1 MSDGEEPVQHTFLNT
16 CASHP
21 ERRNKANLPLLRE
34 MVMASTYLLLLL
46 FFCWWWWGFFFF
58 FDWEY

>member
-34 MVMASTYLLLLL
+34 MVMASTFIVVFLLVVVG
-46 FFCWWWWGFFFF
+46 FFFFF